1 MIPRRTSGEADN
13 REQGMEL
20 SEVGDYTG
28 FKYMELPEIKN
39 GDVCK
44 HPNGESEYWES
55 DLRHYTFFTRAAG
68 GIGYQS

>member
-1 MIPRRTSGEADN
+1 
-13 REQGMEL
+13 MEL